1 MSLREMSQ
9 NDDAIASQ
17 ASEARAVLA
26 GRIDFLYRLGRF
38 YLFFPFAA
46 LGMAVTLFGS
56 SRPQWV
62 SAIPLLLMI
71 GATVAGFRLTRA
83 YEARA
88 QGDDPHLW
96 ARRYTILSGV
106 SGAFWGVGAVLW
118 FVPGSFPAQAYL
130 ALAFLGM
137 TATEFIARAAYR
149 PAYLAHASF
158 SLLPLV
164 AMLLMAG
171 GGFAELTAV
180 LVLFFGGVLYS
191 YCDGFAQLIDEGTLL
206 RFHNAQ
212 LIKSLSREKAE
223 AEKARDEA
231 QASTKAKSFFISNI
245 SHEIRTPLNALLGMA
260 QLLEQSPLEHAQRNH
275 LRVILEA
282 GRGLKMLLEDVI
294 ALSREDYDESSGL
307 NECDAD
313 NAVRTVVRLLQ
324 PRAWEKKL
332 RLNVTAAT
340 NLPPVVGDP
349 RRVRQVL
356 LKLIENALKFTET
369 GGVDISIGTE
379 TGDAGRKFVRF
390 SVADTGHGIP
400 ETVEKNLF
408 EPFAAGD
415 PSYRRRHQGAGLGL
429 AAAKRIVES
438 LGGKIGCVSAPGEGA
453 TFWFTLP
460 APAHAQ
466 PLERSEAAEESAPTG
481 LKLLAFSTD
490 RAVREEM
497 MTLLEPF
504 GNRLVFA
511 ATSAEAATR
520 AGREAFDGIIVDAAE
535 ADTLGAIPGLKAPI
549 LALMTDGQRAPVCA
563 QQIVHWPA
571 RADALYAALKEMTGQ
586 TGAGAPGP
594 EAAKSA
600 PPSIDPGEFAALE
613 KSLGLPTLIEILQSY
628 IVTAENL
635 CAALN
640 RASTQEHWDEAAK
653 LAQDVAGAAGG
664 LGLSALT
671 AVARNLAQ
679 EAREGAEPAVL
690 QRAAVEIIEEH
701 GRVRRALTNLYPEL
715 AA

>member
-1 MSLREMSQ
+1 MSLREMGQ
-9 NDDAIASQ
+9 NDDSIASQ
-17 ASEARAVLA
+17 ASETRAVLA

-46 LGMAVTLFGS
+46 LGMAVTLFGGN
-56 SRPQWV
+56 RPQWV
-62 SAIPLLLMI
+62 SVIPLLLMI
-71 GATVAGFRLTRA
+71 GSTVAGFRLTRA
-83 YEARA
+83 YESRA
-88 QGDDPHLW
+88 QTDDPHIW

-106 SGAFWGVGAVLW
+106 SGVFWGVGAVLW

-130 ALAFLGM
+130 SLAFLGM

-149 PAYLAHASF
+149 PAYLAHASC

-164 AMLLMAG
+164 IMLLTAG
-171 GGFAELTAV
+171 SGFAELTAV

-191 YCDGFAQLIDEGTLL
+191 YCEGFAQLIDEGTLL
-206 RFHNAQ
+206 RFNNAL

-294 ALSREDYDESSGL
+294 ALSREDYDETAQQS
-307 NECDAD
+307 ECDAD

-332 RLNVTAAT
+332 RLNVTAAP

-356 LKLIENALKFTET
+356 LKLIENALKFTEA
-369 GGVDISIGTE
+369 GGVDVSVGTE
-379 TGDAGRKFVRF
+379 TGDDRRRFVRF

-400 ETVEKNLF
+400 EAVEKNLF

-438 LGGKIGCVSAPGEGA
+438 LGGKIGCISEPGEGA

-466 PLERSEAAEESAPTG
+466 PAENPQTMEEPPSG
-481 LKLLAFSTD
+481 LKLLAFCTD

-497 MTLLEPF
+497 VNLLEPF

-511 ATSAEAATR
+511 GTSAEAATR

-549 LALMTDGQRAPVCA
+549 LALMSDGQRAPVCA

-571 RADALYAALKEMTGQ
+571 RPDALYAALKEM
-586 TGAGAPGP
+586 AGRSDTAAPATNAKGP
-594 EAAKSA
+594 

-628 IVTAENL
+628 IATAENL
-635 CAALN
+635 CTALN
-640 RASTQEHWDEAAK
+640 RATTQAHWDEAAK

-671 AVARNLAQ
+671 AIARNLAQ
-679 EAREGAEPAVL
+679 QAREGAGPATL
-690 QRAAVEIIEEH
+690 EQAAQEVIQEH
-701 GRVRRALTNLYPEL
+701 GRVRRALANLYPEL